1 MYNESLCCISE
12 TNIILLIN
20 YTPIENKNI
29 ETIFLEKK
37 ENTHTHMQC
46 WQKWGRWFTYLSW
59 PGVGQLGV
67 VGYEAK

>member
-1 MYNESLCCISE
+1 MEQPKWEKNLEKNRYIHMYNESLCCISE

-46 WQKWGRWFTYLSW
+46 
-59 PGVGQLGV
+59 
-67 VGYEAK
+67 